1 MIRPTLNREQEQ
13 AVEHGSGP
21 LLVLAGAGS
30 GKTRVLTAR
39 VARLIGEQGVAPQRI
54 LAVTFT
60 NKAAGV
66 MRERIAELL
75 GSEPAGL
82 WVGTFHSICARL
94 LRREG
99 DRLERGS
106 RFSIYA
112 EDDALRA
119 VRSAMDDVGLDPARW
134 TPQVLRSRISD
145 AKNALVGPDEY
156 SSTAFDLMSRAVADV
171 YPAYERILSRCAAYD
186 FDDLLVQSVRLLET
200 IPEVGERYAGRFQHV
215 LVDEYQDTNHA
226 QYRII
231 RALGSGHGNVCVV
244 GDDDQSIYGWRGA
257 DLRNILDFERD
268 FPGAE
273 IVRLEQNYRST
284 GSILAVANEV
294 IANNSARKD
303 KRLRTDREGGGPVVV
318 VQVGDERAEAAWV
331 VDEIQA
337 RMGER
342 GLEDV
347 TVLYRTNAQS
357 RPFEDA
363 LRRAK
368 LPYRIVGGVRFYD
381 RREIRDALAYLQLA
395 VNPADEAAFARSV
408 SWPRRGVGS
417 VTLDRLRAAAA
428 ELGVTLLAA
437 AERATELDVP
447 TGGAR
452 ALTDFAAGISALA
465 ELARDTTA
473 EEVLREAIRSFGF
486 VAALEAE
493 EDGTDR
499 IANLTEL
506 LAAAAAFD
514 PTEVEDGAADA
525 TDLELYLQTAALRT
539 DLDEVDESES
549 AVTLMTL
556 HNAKGLE
563 YPVVFVVGLEDGLF
577 PLARSMETDEG
588 LEEERR
594 LFYVGIT
601 RAEDE
606 LFLSHA
612 DRRWRYGSESRSSP
626 SSFLAELPDSSTEYR
641 RLGRLARAG
650 SPRRQPS
657 RSGVSFSWQRDS
669 RPGRH
674 RAPDNDDAGLRYD
687 FADSQED
694 LRIEA
699 GVTVLHPEF
708 GRGRILTVTGHGRQT
723 KAEIDFE
730 SGGTRKVMV
739 AYAGLRPV

>member
-1 MIRPTLNREQEQ
+1 MIRPTLNREQQQ
-13 AVEHGSGP
+13 AVEHGTGP

-66 MRERIAELL
+66 MRDRIAELL

-119 VRSAMDDVGLDPARW
+119 VRTAMDDVGLDAARW

-171 YPAYERILSRCAAYD
+171 YPAYERILSRSAAYD

-200 IPEVGERYAGRFQHV
+200 IPDVGERYAERFQHV

-231 RALGSGHGNVCVV
+231 RALGAGHGNLCVV

-294 IANNSARKD
+294 IANNSARKE

-331 VDEIQA
+331 VDEVRA

-347 TVLYRTNAQS
+347 AVLYRTNAQS

-363 LRRAK
+363 LRRAR

-417 VTLDRLRAAAA
+417 VTLERLRAAAA

-437 AERATELDVP
+437 AEQAADLSVP

-452 ALTDFAAGISALA
+452 ALTDFAAGISALS
-465 ELARDTTA
+465 ELARDATA
-473 EEVLREAIRSFGF
+473 EEALREAIRSFGF

-493 EDGTDR
+493 EDGSDR

-514 PTEVEDGAADA
+514 PMDVEDGAGDA
-525 TDLELYLQTAALRT
+525 TDLELYLQTAALHT
-539 DLDEVDESES
+539 DLDEVDESEA

-612 DRRWRYGSESRSSP
+612 DRRWRYGNESRSSP
-626 SSFLAELPDSSTEYR
+626 SSFLSELPDSSTEYR
-641 RLGRLARAG
+641 RLGRLARA
-650 SPRRQPS
+650 SSNRQRPA
-657 RSGVSFSWQRDS
+657 RSGVSFGWQRDA
-669 RPGRH
+669 RPRQS
-674 RAPDNDDAGLRYD
+674 AVPDNDEAGLRYD

-699 GVTVLHPEF
+699 GVTVLHPQF

-723 KAEIDFE
+723 KAEIDFG

>member
-1 MIRPTLNREQEQ
+1 MRRQALNPEQER
-13 AVEHGSGP
+13 AVEHGRGP

-39 VARLIGEQGVAPQRI
+39 VARLIGELEVPAQRI

-66 MRERIAELL
+66 MRERIAESLD
-75 GSEPAGL
+75 SEPAGL

-99 DRLERGS
+99 DHLERGS

-119 VRSAMDDVGLDPARW
+119 VRSAMDDVGLDAARW

-145 AKNALVGPDEY
+145 AKNALIGPDEF
-156 SSTAFDLMSRAVADV
+156 SATAFDLMSRAVADV
-171 YPAYERILSRCAAYD
+171 YPAYERILSRSAAYD

-200 IPEVGERYAGRFQHV
+200 IPEVGERYARRFEHV

-231 RALGSGHGNVCVV
+231 RALASVHGNVCVV

-268 FPGAE
+268 FPGAQ

-294 IANNSARKD
+294 IANNSARKE
-303 KRLRTDREGGGPVVV
+303 KRLRTDREGGAPVVV
-318 VQVGDERAEAAWV
+318 VQVGDERAEASWV
-331 VDEIQA
+331 IDEIQS
-337 RMGER
+337 RTGER
-342 GLEDV
+342 GLEDLA
-347 TVLYRTNAQS
+347 VLYRTNAQS

-363 LRRAK
+363 LRRAR

-381 RREIRDALAYLQLA
+381 RREIKDALSYLQLA

-417 VTLDRLRAAAA
+417 ITLERLRAAAMA
-428 ELGVTLLAA
+428 RGTTLLAA
-437 AERATELDVP
+437 AEHAPDLDVP
-447 TGGAR
+447 TAGAR
-452 ALTDFAAGISALA
+452 ALVDFAAGISALS
-465 ELARDTTA
+465 ELARDATA

-493 EDGTDR
+493 EDGSDR

-514 PTEVEDGAADA
+514 PREVEDGAAGA
-525 TDLELYLQTAALRT
+525 TDLELYLQTASLRT
-539 DLDEVDESES
+539 DLDELDDSES

-577 PLARSMETDEG
+577 PLSRSMETAEG

-612 DRRWRYGSESRSSP
+612 DRRWRYGTESRSAP
-626 SSFLAELPDSSTEYR
+626 SSFLSELPDAATEYR
-641 RLGRLARAG
+641 RLGRRARVDT
-650 SPRRQPS
+650 PRR
-657 RSGVSFSWQRDS
+657 
-669 RPGRH
+669 
-674 RAPDNDDAGLRYD
+674 
-687 FADSQED
+687 
-694 LRIEA
+694 
-699 GVTVLHPEF
+699 
-708 GRGRILTVTGHGRQT
+708 
-723 KAEIDFE
+723 
-730 SGGTRKVMV
+730 
-739 AYAGLRPV
+739 

>member
-1 MIRPTLNREQEQ
+1 MIHPALNPEQ
-13 AVEHGSGP
+13 ARAVAHGDGP

-39 VARLIGEQGVAPQRI
+39 VARLIGEEGIQPQRI

-66 MRERIAELL
+66 MRDRIAELL
-75 GSEPAGL
+75 GEEPAGL
-82 WVGTFHSICARL
+82 WVGTFHAICARL

-99 DRLERGS
+99 DHLERGS

-119 VRSAMDDVGLDPARW
+119 VRSAMDDAGLDPARW

-156 SSTAFDLMSRAVADV
+156 EATAFDLLSKAVAEV
-171 YPAYERILSRCAAYD
+171 YPAYERILARCAAYD

-200 IPEVGERYAGRFQHV
+200 IPELGERYANRFRHV

-231 RALGSGHGNVCVV
+231 RHLASGHGNVCVV

-273 IVRLEQNYRST
+273 VVRLEQNYRST
-284 GSILAVANEV
+284 GAILAVANEV
-294 IANNSARKD
+294 IGNNSARKE
-303 KRLRTDREGGGPVVV
+303 KRLRTDREGGSPVVV
-318 VQVGDERAEAAWV
+318 VQVGDERAEANWV
-331 VDEIQA
+331 VDEIRA
-337 RMGER
+337 RMGARE
-342 GLEDV
+342 LEDM

-363 LRRAK
+363 LRRAR

-381 RREIRDALAYLQLA
+381 RREIRDALSYLQLA
-395 VNPADEAAFARSV
+395 VNPADEVAFSRSV
-408 SWPRRGVGS
+408 GWPRRGVGS
-417 VTLDRLRAAAA
+417 VTLERLRDAASG
-428 ELGVTLLAA
+428 LGVTLLEA
-437 AERATELDVP
+437 AERALELDLP
-447 TGGAR
+447 RAGAR
-452 ALTDFAAGISALA
+452 ALVDFAAGISALA
-465 ELARDTTA
+465 ELSRESTA

-493 EDGTDR
+493 DEGADR

-514 PTEVEDGAADA
+514 PSEVEDGSADA

-539 DLDEVDESES
+539 DLDDLDEAES

-563 YPVVFVVGLEDGLF
+563 YPVVFVVGLEEGLF
-577 PLARSMETDEG
+577 PLARSMESDEG

-594 LFYVGIT
+594 LFYVGVT

-612 DRRWRYGSESRSSP
+612 DRRWRYGSESRSSA
-626 SSFLAELPDSSTEYR
+626 SSFLSELPAESIEYR
-641 RLGRLARAG
+641 RFGRRG
-650 SPRRQPS
+650 PVRSTPS
-657 RSGVSFSWQRDS
+657 TGGLSFGWQRS
-669 RPGRH
+669 PVARQASTKRGTEP
-674 RAPDNDDAGLRYD
+674 GLRYD

-708 GRGRILTVTGHGRQT
+708 GLGEIVAVSGHGRQT
-723 KAEIDFE
+723 KAEIDFGAE
-730 SGGTRKVMV
+730 GRRKVLV